1 LAFTADTDDK
11 DRLYTAIRTLPET
24 ERAVI
29 SMHLDGYD
37 NGEIS
42 ELLGITANLTAVKIY
57 RAKQQLA
64 TLLKNI

>member
-1 LAFTADTDDK
+1 
-11 DRLYTAIRTLPET
+11 
-24 ERAVI
+24 
-29 SMHLDGYD
+29 MHLDGYD